1 MKEEDD
7 ADEDEDYRPKISIDR
22 PQVYGA
28 IPGIRRTINS
38 WGLKKF
44 LILYSSLQPSS
55 PWLHRPIYWLI
66 IKP

>member
-1 MKEEDD
+1 LKEEDD

-38 WGLKKF
+38 
-44 LILYSSLQPSS
+44 
-55 PWLHRPIYWLI
+55 
-66 IKP
+66 